1 MKKLTF
7 SILTILTIVLISGC
21 ASSYR
26 NINPP
31 SINYN
36 SHDISDGI
44 SFSYKYDVLR
54 EKGNRKYA
62 KKENRKS
69 IKLVAVKITNYTDT
83 IINIGQ
89 NITFNSRYKQLT
101 PLEPILIKKQ
111 LRQSAPSYLLYLL
124 LAPLKLYVTNENSV
138 ETYSIGY
145 IISPILT
152 LGNLLFAAD
161 ANSDFYKELNEYN
174 LLNRNINKGETV
186 YGLIGINNADD
197 YPITIKRIYRPNETR
212 QSTTAQEIKDENV
225 FKNPESQIYEL
236 KENLYKNDTSISYQ
250 TYYNKT
256 LSLANN
262 IKFVNAELVQ
272 EEYSNGNIKSIG
284 IKAKHKLDNSTDDLY
299 SNINSFYKIGTWRYF
314 HENGQLWILVDYDLT
329 GKKSGQY
336 IEYDNLG
343 NLLKEINYK

>member
-1 MKKLTF
+1 MKKLAFNT
-7 SILTILTIVLISGC
+7 LTILTIFLISGC

-31 SINYN
+31 SINYYA
-36 SHDISDGI
+36 HDLRDGI
-44 SFSYKYDVLR
+44 SFSYKYNVLK

-62 KKENRKS
+62 KKEDRKS

-83 IINIGQ
+83 LISIGQ

-124 LAPLKLYVTNENSV
+124 MAPLKLYVTNENSV
-138 ETYSIGY
+138 KTYSIGY

-197 YPITIKRIYRPNETR
+197 YPITIKRIYSPNENR
-212 QSTTAQEIKDENV
+212 QRSNTQQIIDEQL
-225 FKNPESQIYEL
+225 FKNSEYQIIEL
-236 KENLYKNDTSISYQ
+236 KENLYKTDTNTSFQ
-250 TYYNKT
+250 TYYNKI

-299 SNINSFYKIGTWRYF
+299 SNSASLYKIGTWKYF

-329 GKKSGQY
+329 ENKIGRY

-343 NLLKEINYK
+343 NILKESYYK